1 MSTLSDTTLPADI
14 QSALD
19 TNEAARSRFAQLPA
33 SHQREYLKHINEAK
47 KPRPPHRKHARPP
60 LHIESDAHHSVDF
73 SDLKLP

>member
-47 KPRPPHRKHARPP
+47 KPETRARR
-60 LHIESDAHHSVDF
+60 IESMLARLST
-73 SDLKLP
+73 